1 MCKKRK
7 DGTYR
12 YCPGRQPGTRSRV
25 KSGTRKAVSKQ
36 VAGLELHLPPSG
48 SVRISTF
55 MAPDAIMQAG
65 QEWTD
70 ALSEKDRSHL
80 RNYTSTTDAQINNYL
95 RTRRGVLTED
105 ALEIKVRHKMY
116 DEDGFETGR
125 TGTMSMA
132 GSVKALDRALESAPR
147 LEEPVVVYRGMHVPD
162 DEDPYE
168 WASGHYQEGKNVV
181 MPQFSSTSMDPMT
194 SVGFGGTNP
203 VVLEIVTRQGAY
215 LDAVSEFGM
224 DGPSEQEVLLRRNS
238 RFKVVG
244 IEEGDVSGDP
254 EFYDGPPVSAL
265 FVRLVEVDED
275 EAAVAGRKA
284 A

>member
-12 YCPGRQPGTRSRV
+12 YCPGRQPGSRSSVKKTTRSVVRQQ
-25 KSGTRKAVSKQ
+25 VST
-36 VAGLELHLPPSG
+36 LESHLPASG

-55 MAPDAIMQAG
+55 MAPDSMVQAG

-95 RTRRGVLTED
+95 RTRRGVLGED
-105 ALEIKVRHKMY
+105 ALETQVRHKVY
-116 DEDGFETGR
+116 DEDGFETGQS
-125 TGTMSMA
+125 GTMSMA

-147 LEEPVVVYRGMHVPD
+147 LEEPVVVYRGLHVPD

-168 WASGHYQEGKNVV
+168 WASGRYLMGSNAV
-181 MPQFSSTSMDPMT
+181 MPQFSSASMDPMT
-194 SVGFGGTNP
+194 SMGFGGTNP
-203 VVLEIVTRQGAY
+203 VMLEIVTRQGAY

-224 DGPSEQEVLLRRNS
+224 DGASEQEVLLRRNS

-244 IEEGDVSGDP
+244 IEEGEVSGDP
-254 EFYDGPPVSAL
+254 DFYDGPPMSAL
-265 FVRLVEVDED
+265 FVRMVEVDEQD
-275 EAAVAGRKA
+275 AQEAGRKA